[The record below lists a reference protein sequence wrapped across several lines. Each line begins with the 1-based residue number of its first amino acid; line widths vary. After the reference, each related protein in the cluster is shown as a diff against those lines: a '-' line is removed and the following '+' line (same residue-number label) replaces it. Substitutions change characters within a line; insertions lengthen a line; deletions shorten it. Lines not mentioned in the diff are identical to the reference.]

1 VAVSDVP
8 IVLGLS
14 RALLSVPHASDMP
27 QGAEANWRASCPREG
42 PPGVAVSRRS
52 LPSPIRGRTGPT
64 LTEERLAE
72 PRVHKRAEVAR
83 MLNSPITR
91 LETWV
96 REDRVLHLCA
106 GVLPGVDFTARTSGR
121 SARCRPS

>member
-1 VAVSDVP
+1 
-8 IVLGLS
+8 
-14 RALLSVPHASDMP
+14 
-27 QGAEANWRASCPREG
+27 
-42 PPGVAVSRRS
+42 
-52 LPSPIRGRTGPT
+52 
-64 LTEERLAE
+64 
-72 PRVHKRAEVAR
+72 